1 MLNPKFQVDSSKTAR
16 VGNADRERERQTD
29 RETDS
34 PVGNHETPSQGVK
47 VSQWLVNSHKVYHAV
62 KSPRC
67 APKTQEVTR
76 L

>member
-1 MLNPKFQVDSSKTAR
+1 MLNPKFQVDTAKTAK
-16 VGNADRERERQTD
+16 VGLGTD
-29 RETDS
+29 GQTDS

-47 VSQWLVNSHKVYHAV
+47 VSQWLVNSHRVYHAA

-67 APKTQEVTR
+67 ATKTLEVTR